1 MISNRNRIILYSL
14 LLFIS
19 LIFSFFALVWPKL
32 FMYYSLGR
40 IYLIYTVTGIIAVA
54 SALLYIRHKRWI
66 SLFTMIISVIYIA
79 MLEYWNILLV
89 NPN

>member
-1 MISNRNRIILYSL
+1 
-14 LLFIS
+14 
-19 LIFSFFALVWPKL
+19 
-32 FMYYSLGR
+32 MYYSLGR